1 MRFLPGSLQCISFYN
16 FNVSKNKFDCPVL
29 VNQTSPKERFELQA
43 KNYPVCSSLA
53 HISFYSLFTNCV
65 IKRQHFPH
73 TMWFLFDE
81 VKRCSSCKR
90 LVMADSCFEVYDKT
104 FANTLKLSNNNP
116 IPWQF
121 FECKYKCSFNIN
133 YLDLKLSLKD
143 TSTTTLVSRLR
154 QMQLRID
161 LISNKSGK

>member
-1 MRFLPGSLQCISFYN
+1 MRFLPGSLQSISFYN
-16 FNVSKNKFDCPVL
+16 FNVSKNKFDCPGL
-29 VNQTSPKERFELQA
+29 ENQTCPKERFELQA
-43 KNYPVCSSLA
+43 KNSPICSSLA
-53 HISFYSLFTNCV
+53 HMSFYCLFTNCV

-81 VKRCSSCKR
+81 VKRCTSCER
-90 LVMADSCFEVYDKT
+90 LVMADSCFEFYDKQ

-121 FECKYKCSFNIN
+121 FECKYKCSSKIN

-143 TSTTTLVSRLR
+143 APTTTLKSRIR
-154 QMQLRID
+154 QIQSRID
-161 LISNKSGK
+161 LLSKSGK